1 MQKLISTVS
10 LRTFAVCAT
19 IGAGVALGQGTAS
32 AQAPDAP
39 SIASGADRVTDPHA
53 LAGQFVRA
61 LNTGSSGLCLP
72 FATGSNA
79 GTPGCG

>member
-1 MQKLISTVS
+1 MQKLMGTVS
-10 LRTFAVCAT
+10 VRVFTACAA
-19 IGAGVALGQGTAS
+19 IGAGVLLGGGPAS
-32 AQAPDAP
+32 AQPLDAP
-39 SIASGADRVTDPHA
+39 RAPNTVAPVADPHTLVA
-53 LAGQFVRA
+53 QFIRV